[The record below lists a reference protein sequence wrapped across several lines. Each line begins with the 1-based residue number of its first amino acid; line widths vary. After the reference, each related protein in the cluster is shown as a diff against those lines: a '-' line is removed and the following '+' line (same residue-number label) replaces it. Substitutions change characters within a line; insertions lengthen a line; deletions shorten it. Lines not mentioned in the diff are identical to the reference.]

1 MLYYRYAYSFGGVS
15 LLDFIQVILVLLFI
29 ASVFG
34 YIFVILKEKI
44 YLKNNII
51 IIDKKV
57 VTEEHLKEA
66 DMKEF
71 ILDGLRVKAG
81 DEIKVITRENKKYNG
96 ILLGAKRKDRAILMV
111 THKDEIKL
119 FTIDNILKFKIVSKY
134 GKFFN

>member
-1 MLYYRYAYSFGGVS
+1 MLYYLYAEDFGGVN
-15 LLDFIQVILVLLFI
+15 LLYYLQIIMVLLFVTSI
-29 ASVFG
+29 FG
-34 YIFVILKEKI
+34 YIFVILKEKL

-51 IIDKKV
+51 IIDKKI
-57 VTEEHLKEA
+57 VTQQHLNEA

-81 DEIKVITRENKKYNG
+81 DEIKVITKENKKYNG
-96 ILLGAKRKDRAILMV
+96 ILIGAKKKDRSILMV
-111 THKDEIKL
+111 THRDEIKL

>member
-1 MLYYRYAYSFGGVS
+1 MLYY
-15 LLDFIQVILVLLFI
+15 LQIMLVLLFI
-29 ASVFG
+29 ASIFG
-34 YIFVILKEKI
+34 YIFVILKEKKI

-57 VTEEHLKEA
+57 VTQEHLSEA

-81 DEIKVITRENKKYNG
+81 DEIRVVTKENKKYNG
-96 ILLGAKRKDRAILMV
+96 ILLGAKKKDKSILMV
-111 THKDEIKL
+111 THRDEIKL
-119 FTIDNILKFKIVSKY
+119 FAIDNILKFKVVSKY

>member
-1 MLYYRYAYSFGGVS
+1 MLYYLQIILI
-15 LLDFIQVILVLLFI
+15 LLLIT
-29 ASVFG
+29 SVFG
-34 YIFVILKEKI
+34 YIFATLKEKL

-57 VTEEHLKEA
+57 VTEEHLNEA

-81 DEIKVITRENKKYNG
+81 DEIKVITKENEKYNG
-96 ILLGAKRKDRAILMV
+96 ILIGAKKKDKSILMV
-111 THKDEIKL
+111 THSDEIKL
-119 FTIDNILKFKIVSKY
+119 FEIDNILKFKVVSKY

>member
-1 MLYYRYAYSFGGVS
+1 MLYYIR
-15 LLDFIQVILVLLFI
+15 IILILLFI
-29 ASVFG
+29 ASTFG
-34 YIFVILKEKI
+34 YIFAILKEKL

-57 VTEEHLKEA
+57 VTQEHLNEA

-81 DEIKVITRENKKYNG
+81 DEIKLITKENKKYNG
-96 ILLGAKRKDRAILMV
+96 ILLGAKKKDKSILMV
-111 THKDEIKL
+111 THRDEIKL
-119 FTIDNILKFKIVSKY
+119 FTIDNILKFKVVSKY